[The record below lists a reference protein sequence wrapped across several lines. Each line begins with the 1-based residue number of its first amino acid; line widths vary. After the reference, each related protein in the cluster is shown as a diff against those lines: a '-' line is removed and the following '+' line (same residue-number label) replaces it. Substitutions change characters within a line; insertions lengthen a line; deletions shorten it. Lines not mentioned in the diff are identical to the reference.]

1 MTRGDKVDNVRRISV
16 QGRLNQDRQVET
28 GSFSS
33 PSRLSASSALSLL
46 PASVPNRLA
55 IGAEDVRHGCNCKT
69 HEESF
74 RYQPAPVLV
83 QPSPRLFPCH
93 LLVSVG
99 PYLTKSP
106 GSSASCRLSSFV
118 HPLRVSVTHLPSALA
133 TRSPGRFPPFPLRGE
148 CNETRYDRNGKTI
161 TNQGRMT

>member
-93 LLVSVG
+93 SPFLLSLRSIRNDSDGERVKGSQGEDNGTFRILFPGFRSWRVPLSHRFTHFTSVSLHSSHPPPSSG
-99 PYLTKSP
+99 LRPP
-106 GSSASCRLSSFV
+106 GN
-118 HPLRVSVTHLPSALA
+118 
-133 TRSPGRFPPFPLRGE
+133 PGR
-148 CNETRYDRNGKTI
+148 
-161 TNQGRMT
+161 